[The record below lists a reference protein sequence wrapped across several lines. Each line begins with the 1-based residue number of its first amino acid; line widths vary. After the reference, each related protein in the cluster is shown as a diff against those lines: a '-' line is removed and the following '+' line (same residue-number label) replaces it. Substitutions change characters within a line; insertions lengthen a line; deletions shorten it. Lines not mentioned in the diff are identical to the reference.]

1 LLKQHKKTSPDVIVD
16 LDANTIV
23 ITNENTKNAISLNA
37 DEKKFMEFINK
48 TVVKTITETD
58 KNWKNM
64 EYS

>member
-1 LLKQHKKTSPDVIVD
+1 MIVD
-16 LDANTIV
+16 LDANTII
-23 ITNENTKNAISLNA
+23 ITNDNTKNAIALNA

-48 TVVKTITETD
+48 TVNKTITETD